1 LKLLFLSAITFDSI
15 AQQIIPLT
23 DLASFQMVDIKAT
36 ATALGEAL
44 KLVTH
49 KIDTVQKQQLNKRD
63 WKPFFMTDG

>member
-1 LKLLFLSAITFDSI
+1 LKLLFCAITFDSI

-36 ATALGEAL
+36 VTALGEAL

-49 KIDTVQKQQLNKRD
+49 KIDTVQKQQLNKKGLETLHYD
-63 WKPFFMTDG
+63 